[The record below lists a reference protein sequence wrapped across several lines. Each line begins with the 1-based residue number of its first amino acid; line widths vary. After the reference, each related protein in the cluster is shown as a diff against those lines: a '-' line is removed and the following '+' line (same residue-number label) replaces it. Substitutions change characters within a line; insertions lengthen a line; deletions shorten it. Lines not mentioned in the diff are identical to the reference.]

1 MQVDEKRVRQKG
13 KENLYCETCR
23 RKEFKT
29 KEDLEKAMV
38 KEKERKKE
46 RQKETKKGCKL
57 CSLIGAII
65 EVVEAIS
72 LELSP
77 QN

>member
-46 RQKETKKGCKL
+46 RKKGSNL